1 MAARNARAVP
11 AAKAVG
17 AVAAMGW
24 RSVMPGS

>member
-1 MAARNARAVP
+1 MVARSARAVP

-24 RSVMPGS
+24 RSVMRRS